1 VITKG
6 ENERQA
12 RSSSSRLVIIA
23 SRLQP
28 GATGHQAA
36 VCIEQ
41 KAHIRVVLKLQ
52 INERKALG
60 KPSQGG

>member
-28 GATGHQAA
+28 RATDPQAA

-41 KAHIRVVLKLQ
+41 KPYIRLVLKLQ
-52 INERKALG
+52 TNERKPLG
-60 KPSQGG
+60 KPSQG